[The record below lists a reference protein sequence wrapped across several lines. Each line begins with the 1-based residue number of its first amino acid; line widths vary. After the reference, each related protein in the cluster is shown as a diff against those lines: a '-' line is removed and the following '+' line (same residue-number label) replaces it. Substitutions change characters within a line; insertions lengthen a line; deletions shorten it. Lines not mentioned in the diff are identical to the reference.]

1 MYCSSACSC
10 LHYIAI
16 YFDVP
21 CEGLVPESMFL
32 FEKNSVCLNQRGT
45 TGDVLCIYGEEI
57 CLVDFWSK
65 MSQVGMSCL
74 SCDISSK
81 PSVHVKIRE
90 QIDGVTSRSL
100 TSVVVLLV
108 PISGSDLT
116 EKTCVFYFWFWCC
129 FCIVQIKTNQMEKK
143 YKYTVNIL
151 ERERGIKE
159 IQQIFPPETMRAPFT
174 VLFLGA
180 VCLLSLSNLVI

>member
-1 MYCSSACSC
+1 M
-10 LHYIAI
+10 
-16 YFDVP
+16 
-21 CEGLVPESMFL
+21 
-32 FEKNSVCLNQRGT
+32 CLNQHGT

-90 QIDGVTSRSL
+90 QIDGVTSQSL

-116 EKTCVFYFWFWCC
+116 EKTCVFYF
-129 FCIVQIKTNQMEKK
+129 
-143 YKYTVNIL
+143 
-151 ERERGIKE
+151 
-159 IQQIFPPETMRAPFT
+159 
-174 VLFLGA
+174 
-180 VCLLSLSNLVI
+180 